1 LKPTDYNSPP
11 QAQSIERGAQAE
23 APRLEWR
30 VHLARRQPRKTALA
44 LGLMIGAA
52 AWSVVVFGNVTAPA
66 ASVALLIGALS
77 EYLFPVRYRLTGE
90 GAEARGPFYWRKIAW
105 QEVRR
110 VYVGEQEI
118 KLSPLPH
125 PGPREGFRGVLLRC
139 PDNQEPVRELVEQF
153 RRTLPTER

>member
-1 LKPTDYNSPP
+1 M
-11 QAQSIERGAQAE
+11 
-23 APRLEWR
+23 
-30 VHLARRQPRKTALA
+30 HLACVRPRKTALA
-44 LGLMIGAA
+44 LGLVTGAA
-52 AWSVVVFGNVTAPA
+52 AWSIVLFGNLTAPA
-66 ASVALLIGALS
+66 ATVVLLVGALA
-77 EYLFPVRYRLTGE
+77 EYLFPIRYRLTRE

-118 KLSPLPH
+118 KLSPLPL